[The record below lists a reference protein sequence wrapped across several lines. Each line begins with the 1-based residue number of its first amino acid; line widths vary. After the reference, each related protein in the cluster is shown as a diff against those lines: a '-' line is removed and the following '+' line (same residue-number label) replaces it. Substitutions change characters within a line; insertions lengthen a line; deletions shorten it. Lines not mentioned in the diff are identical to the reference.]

1 MQSCSTGQMIII
13 RLLHHLP
20 EMILIMSKVGVFL
33 VLASTIIIG
42 AGRLWAAR
50 LEIVTMMLMVVTV
63 LMLMVVLM
71 TMMMMMLMILM
82 MLMMLMM
89 PKPHQCS
96 GDKKRPSMYYVNVFR
111 R

>member
-1 MQSCSTGQMIII
+1 MQSCSTCQMIII

-20 EMILIMSKVGVFL
+20 EMILIMSKVGVCL

-50 LEIVTMMLMVVTV
+50 LEIVTMMLMVV
-63 LMLMVVLM
+63 
-71 TMMMMMLMILM
+71 LM
-82 MLMMLMM
+82 MTLMKS
-89 PKPHQCS
+89 KPHQCS
-96 GDKKRPSMYYVNVFR
+96 GDKERPSMYYVNVFR